1 MPIECSPNE
10 LQSASKCFCL
20 SEKQSQAAMLYLL
33 NQISG
38 LNLTPAELASRSAC
52 FCMGEKATKAA
63 EAYLMCQIASAAG
76 A

>member
-1 MPIECSPNE
+1 
-10 LQSASKCFCL
+10 
-20 SEKQSQAAMLYLL
+20 MLYLL